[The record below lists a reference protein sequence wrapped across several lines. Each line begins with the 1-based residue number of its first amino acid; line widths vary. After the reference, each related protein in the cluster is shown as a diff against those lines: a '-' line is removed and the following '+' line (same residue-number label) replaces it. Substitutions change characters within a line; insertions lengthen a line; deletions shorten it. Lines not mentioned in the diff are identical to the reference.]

1 MSRTCT
7 LIGAVRR
14 LSRHARA
21 RIVVCCR
28 RRLGAARDGAWGRRY
43 DHRTGPRG
51 RSPDDPACNA
61 ANSRAN
67 RPAYDR
73 ACNGSASRAGQG
85 AVAVSDS
92 QVGSAARARVE
103 SPMIVAR
110 MILLLVERM

>member
-1 MSRTCT
+1 LSRTCT

-14 LSRHARA
+14 LSRDARA

-28 RRLGAARDGAWGRRY
+28 GRLGAARDGAWGRRY

-51 RSPDDPACNA
+51 RSPDDSARDAADRRAHGPADD
-61 ANSRAN
+61 S
-67 RPAYDR
+67 